1 MNISKHAVT
10 IGICLSVLVTTAAEA
25 KFKVDQKAI
34 SELTKVA
41 VISVSFRRNNTEE
54 LPDGHPE
61 QIMMHSADLRVMEII
76 SQAGSFELIDSSE
89 VVTHPGYESLTEGSS
104 KFHSYNYYYPYG
116 YRKIKLSKSRKAA
129 IALCEAL
136 GVDAVVQ
143 MSFSGYGQSSGGMF
157 QQNNAQVM
165 TGEVTMI
172 DKNGKTLLSGK
183 AKSGPQRSGTTWRK
197 GGVEIGDPKKRSGF
211 HERMFA
217 SFLGH
222 FQQDLKL
229 K

>member
-41 VISVSFRRNNTEE
+41 VISLSFRRNNTEE

-89 VVTHPGYESLTEGSS
+89 VVTNPQYESLTEDSS

-116 YRKIKLSKSRKAA
+116 YRKIKLSKSKKA

-136 GVDAVVQ
+136 GVVAVVQ
-143 MSFSGYGQSSGGMF
+143 MSFSGYGQSSGGMV

-183 AKSGPQRSGTTWRK
+183 AKSGPQRSGTTWTK
-197 GGVEIGDPKKRSGF
+197 GSVEIGNPNKPSGF